1 MQVVSKTMGAVA
13 WVLATQAGRPGL
25 NTKLPEQLVKDMK
38 TAKDQ
43 KWGTVTPV
51 LAPLPGMP
59 Y

>member
-1 MQVVSKTMGAVA
+1 VA
-13 WVLATQAGRPGL
+13 ARQQDQRPEIKS
-25 NTKLPEQLVKDMK
+25 TLPEQLIKDMK

-43 KWGTVTPV
+43 GWGKETPV

>member
-1 MQVVSKTMGAVA
+1 VA
-13 WVLATQAGRPGL
+13 WVLANQPGRPQL

-43 KWGTVTPV
+43 KWGTITPV
-51 LAPLPGMP
+51 LSPLPGMP